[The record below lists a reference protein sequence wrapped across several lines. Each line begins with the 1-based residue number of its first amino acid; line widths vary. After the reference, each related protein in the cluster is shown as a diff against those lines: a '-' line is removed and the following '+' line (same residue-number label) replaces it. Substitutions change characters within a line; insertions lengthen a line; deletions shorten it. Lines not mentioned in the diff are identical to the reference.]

1 MQCDLCNIS
10 NMHTYIQQYPMYHK
24 HSTHKNLMYT
34 ASLSSRPKSKHACEL
49 SNLGRKLSVPIIHM
63 RHSSSPILG
72 TTIGPTKSYGT
83 DPIPQDTLVPRSQ
96 GLAEATYK
104 LTPQYIHLRKRVLY
118 TFFQIFPCQSMHIIK
133 QIKISYYV
141 LVIQLK

>member
-1 MQCDLCNIS
+1 
-10 NMHTYIQQYPMYHK
+10 MYHK
-24 HSTHKNLMYT
+24 HNTQENLMYT

-83 DPIPQDTLVPRSQ
+83 DPIPQDTLVPRS
-96 GLAEATYK
+96 
-104 LTPQYIHLRKRVLY
+104 
-118 TFFQIFPCQSMHIIK
+118 
-133 QIKISYYV
+133 
-141 LVIQLK
+141 